1 MIYVI
6 GGANIDIFAK
16 NSHDLILRDSNPTK
30 LSFSFGGVGHNI
42 ALNLA
47 KLKEKVQFVS
57 VFSHDHFSKG
67 LIEDCV
73 SIGLSLDHAIYRE
86 DYPSSMYIAIMD
98 KDNDMY
104 LGLSD
109 MSILESLKWEE
120 IVSLKEIIKDDDYL
134 IADTNLSETILAKIL
149 MEFKGVKV
157 SDAISVNKVHKLSK
171 VLDKLDI
178 IKLNRL
184 EAEALCAMKLTSDED
199 VKKALLDLKDK
210 GAKEVVITDKDGL
223 YLLRDEKCYRF
234 CHGHTRNDLKNATG
248 AGDSLLAAYVYMHQ
262 RSDDLKKVVTYAL
275 ANALLTIDDENTV
288 SNVNIE
294 RLEKKAQELK
304 IEGGE
309 I

>member
-1 MIYVI
+1 
-6 GGANIDIFAK
+6 
-16 NSHDLILRDSNPTK
+16 
-30 LSFSFGGVGHNI
+30 
-42 ALNLA
+42 
-47 KLKEKVQFVS
+47 
-57 VFSHDHFSKG
+57 
-67 LIEDCV
+67 
-73 SIGLSLDHAIYRE
+73 
-86 DYPSSMYIAIMD
+86 
-98 KDNDMY
+98 
-104 LGLSD
+104 
-109 MSILESLKWEE
+109 
-120 IVSLKEIIKDDDYL
+120 
-134 IADTNLSETILAKIL
+134 
-149 MEFKGVKV
+149 
-157 SDAISVNKVHKLSK
+157 
-171 VLDKLDI
+171 
-178 IKLNRL
+178 
-184 EAEALCAMKLTSDED
+184 MKLTSDEY